1 MSRHAPSLIAPI
13 VALGVM
19 LPAHAATFTVTNA
32 NDAGPGSLRQ
42 AILDA
47 NAAPSPPHT
56 IVFGAAYPLAF
67 TITLQSPLPPLGDNL
82 GSIVGNDRNPA
93 IDGASV
99 HPILVAGAGSRRVSL
114 SGIRFRNGA
123 RAAGGG
129 CLALA
134 VDDFPRSLA
143 VSNSSFTN
151 CRATATANPRG
162 GAILW
167 RPGAGSTV
175 TIGNSEFLD
184 NRTVATAPPLG
195 QGGAGGAI
203 FIEASA
209 ITIEGNRFQ
218 SNFLDVGSAT
228 AGGLGG
234 AARILNR
241 GGFAGIR
248 ANEFRFNSAT
258 PLAND
263 GFGLG
268 GAVSFECA
276 GTTDCT
282 FEFSRNYFRGNSGQS
297 GGAVASA
304 AQAGPPAT
312 RTQANF
318 LDNTFVNNSVINA
331 GGAIFLFN
339 LKAGLVHNSFFGND
353 GGFSG
358 HFWIQNAIQLRF
370 ASNLLAATNGGPAC
384 LTSGNQVDFLSGFSN
399 LSRLPCSIA
408 AGHDFQT
415 YAAMPTPVID
425 ENGPGVLRFDG
436 DPVIVDGVGQQAA
449 AFCTATDIRDTAR
462 PIDGDGDGVARCDIG
477 SFEHPSELLFRN
489 GFESAAP

>member
-1 MSRHAPSLIAPI
+1 MHRLALIA
-13 VALGVM
+13 VAGALAAAP
-19 LPAHAATFTVTNA
+19 LATFAATFTVTNA
-32 NDAGPGSLRQ
+32 NDSGAGSLRQ
-42 AILDA
+42 AIIDA
-47 NAAPSPPHT
+47 NATPSPPHT
-56 IVFGAAYPLAF
+56 IVFGAAYPLAAA
-67 TITLQSPLPPLGDNL
+67 ITLQSPLPLLANGQI
-82 GSIVGNDRNPA
+82 SIIGNNRNPA
-93 IDGASV
+93 IDGASA
-99 HPILVAGAGSRRVSL
+99 HPILVAGAGSQSVSI

-134 VDDFPRSLA
+134 VDDSPRSLA
-143 VSNSSFTN
+143 VSTSSFTN
-151 CRATATANPRG
+151 CRATAPANPRG

-167 RPGAGSTV
+167 RPGAGSAV
-175 TIGNSEFLD
+175 TIGNSEFID

-195 QGGAGGAI
+195 QAGAGGAV
-203 FIEASA
+203 FVEASI

-218 SNFLDVGSAT
+218 SNFLDVGSST

-241 GGFAGIR
+241 GGFAGIQG
-248 ANEFRFNSAT
+248 NEFRFNSAT

-276 GTTDCT
+276 GTIDCA
-282 FEFSRNYFRGNSGQS
+282 FEFARNYFRGNSGQS
-297 GGAVASA
+297 GGAIASS
-304 AQAGPPAT
+304 AQAGPPAA

-353 GGFSG
+353 GGISG
-358 HFWIQNAIQLRF
+358 HLWILNTIQLRV
-370 ASNLLAATNGGPAC
+370 ASNLLAATNNGPAC
-384 LTSGNQVDFLSGFSN
+384 LASGNQVDFLSGFSN
-399 LSRLPCSIA
+399 LSRTPCSIA
-408 AGHDFQT
+408 SGHDFQV
-415 YAAMPTPVID
+415 YAAMPTPAID

-436 DPVIVDGVGQQAA
+436 DPVIVDGVGQQAD
-449 AFCTATDIRDTAR
+449 AFCTATDIRGTPR
-462 PIDGDGDGVARCDIG
+462 PVDGDGDGVARCDIG
-477 SFEHPSELLFRN
+477 SFEHPAELVFRN
-489 GFESAAP
+489 GFESTAP

>member
-1 MSRHAPSLIAPI
+1 MSRLAPSLIAPI
-13 VALGVM
+13 LALAVM

-42 AILDA
+42 AILEA
-47 NAAPSPPHT
+47 NAAASPPHT
-56 IVFGAAYPLAF
+56 IVFGASYPLAS
-67 TITLQSPLPPLGDNL
+67 TITLQSPLPLLANHQI
-82 GSIVGNDRNPA
+82 SIVGNNRNPT
-93 IDGASV
+93 IDGAST
-99 HPILVAGAGSRRVSL
+99 HPILVVGAGSQSVSIA
-114 SGIRFRNGA
+114 GIRFRNGL

-143 VSNSSFTN
+143 ISNSSFTN

-175 TIGNSEFLD
+175 TIGNSEFAD

-195 QGGAGGAI
+195 QGGAGGAV
-203 FIEASA
+203 FVEASA
-209 ITIEGNRFQ
+209 ITIESNRFE

-234 AARILNR
+234 AARLLNR
-241 GGFAGIR
+241 GGFAAIR

-276 GTTDCT
+276 GTIDCT
-282 FEFSRNYFRGNSGQS
+282 FEFARNYFRGNSGQS
-297 GGAVASA
+297 GGAVASSS
-304 AQAGPPAT
+304 QSGPPAT

-318 LDNTFVNNSVINA
+318 LNNTFVNNSVINA

-353 GGFSG
+353 GAFSG
-358 HFWIQNAIQLRF
+358 HVWILNAIQLRF

-384 LTSGNQVDFLSGFSN
+384 GGSGNQVDFLSGFSN

-408 AGHDFQT
+408 TGQDFLA
-415 YAAMPTPVID
+415 YAAMPTPAID

-449 AFCTATDIRDTAR
+449 AFCTTTDIRGTAR
-462 PIDGDGDGVARCDIG
+462 PVDGDGDGVPRCDVG
-477 SFEHPSELLFRN
+477 SFEHPAEVLFRN